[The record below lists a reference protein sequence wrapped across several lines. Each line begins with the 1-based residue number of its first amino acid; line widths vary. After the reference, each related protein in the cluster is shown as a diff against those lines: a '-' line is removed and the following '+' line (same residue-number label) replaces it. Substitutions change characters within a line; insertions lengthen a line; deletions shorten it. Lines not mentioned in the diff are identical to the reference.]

1 MTIPAIIDS
10 HGKPGIGGA
19 TSGVV
24 GPDEV
29 VTVTVTTFD
38 DVLLDAELELLELV
52 ELLELELC
60 VVELLT

>member
-29 VTVTVTTFD
+29 VTVTVTALN
-38 DVLLDAELELLELV
+38 DVLLEVALELV
-52 ELLELELC
+52 ELLELEL
-60 VVELLT
+60 

>member
-1 MTIPAIIDS
+1 MTSSERPMTIPAIIDS

-29 VTVTVTTFD
+29 VTVTVTALN
-38 DVLLDAELELLELV
+38 DVLLEVALELV
-52 ELLELELC
+52 ELLELEL
-60 VVELLT
+60 